1 LICDTILNLSNR
13 KFSVLYFGFGNLGS
27 KDFSKNCMSEFN
39 LFDYAPIVVMFIVA
53 FGFAASQILVTQL
66 IGPRKRTT
74 TKLMPYE
81 CGKDPVGS
89 ARDRFSIKFYTVAVI
104 FLLFDIEVLFMIP
117 FAVAFKSLLA
127 EEKISGIAFGTI
139 AFLEILVF
147 IATLVVGY
155 IYVWK
160 KGTFDWGLQARAE
173 ARGEAKELINQK
185 QQRIQKLKQAA

>member
-1 LICDTILNLSNR
+1 
-13 KFSVLYFGFGNLGS
+13 
-27 KDFSKNCMSEFN
+27 MSEFS

-66 IGPRKRTT
+66 IGPRKRTQ

-81 CGKDPVGS
+81 SGKDPVGS
-89 ARDRFSIKFYTVAVI
+89 ARDRFSVKFYTVAVI

-117 FAVAFKSLLA
+117 FAVAFKELLA
-127 EEKISGIAFGTI
+127 QEKITGIAFGTI

-147 IATLVVGY
+147 ISTLIVGY

-160 KGTFDWGLQARAE
+160 KGTFDWGLQARNE
-173 ARGEAKELINQK
+173 ALGEAKTLANKKQRRIDELK
-185 QQRIQKLKQAA
+185 RAA

>member
-1 LICDTILNLSNR
+1 
-13 KFSVLYFGFGNLGS
+13 
-27 KDFSKNCMSEFN
+27 MSEFN
-39 LFDYAPIVVMFIVA
+39 LFDYAPIAIMFLVA
-53 FGFAASQILVTQL
+53 IGFAASQILVTQL
-66 IGPRKRTT
+66 VGPRKRTA

-89 ARDRFSIKFYTVAVI
+89 ARDRYSIKFYTVAVI
-104 FLLFDIEVLFMIP
+104 FLLFDIEVLFLIP

-127 EEKISGIAFGTI
+127 EERVAGAIAYGTI
-139 AFLEILVF
+139 ALLEILAF

-173 ARGEAKELINQK
+173 ARAEAKAMTDEKKRRFQELK
-185 QQRIQKLKQAA
+185 RAA

>member
-1 LICDTILNLSNR
+1 MDYVPIGLM
-13 KFSVLYFGFGNLGS
+13 FVVAAGFG
-27 KDFSKNCMSEFN
+27 
-39 LFDYAPIVVMFIVA
+39 V
-53 FGFAASQILVTQL
+53 SQLLVTQL
-66 IGPRKRTT
+66 IGPRKRTA

-104 FLLFDIEVLFMIP
+104 FLLFDIEVLFIIP

-127 EEKISGIAFGTI
+127 EEKLSGVAFGTI
-139 AFLEILVF
+139 AFVEILTF

-160 KGTFDWGLQARAE
+160 KGTFDWGVQARAE
-173 ARGEAKELINQK
+173 ARAEAKELAKKKRNETYEVK
-185 QQRIQKLKQAA
+185 KAA

>member
-1 LICDTILNLSNR
+1 MDN
-13 KFSVLYFGFGNLGS
+13 
-27 KDFSKNCMSEFN
+27 FN
-39 LFDYAPIVVMFIVA
+39 IMDYAPIGVMFLVA
-53 FGFAASQILVTQL
+53 IGFAVSQIMVTQL
-66 IGPRKRTT
+66 IGPRKRTA

-104 FLLFDIEVLFMIP
+104 FLLFDIEVLFMVP
-117 FAVAFKSLLA
+117 FAVAFKKLL
-127 EEKISGIAFGTI
+127 KMQQVTSISYGTI
-139 AFLEILVF
+139 AFVEILVF

-173 ARGEAKELINQK
+173 ARAEARAMVAAKKAELAELRK
-185 QQRIQKLKQAA
+185 AA

>member
-1 LICDTILNLSNR
+1 
-13 KFSVLYFGFGNLGS
+13 
-27 KDFSKNCMSEFN
+27 M
-39 LFDYAPIVVMFIVA
+39 DYAPIGIMFLVA
-53 FGFAASQILVTQL
+53 MGFAVSQLLVTQL
-66 IGPRKRTT
+66 IGPRKRTA

-117 FAVAFKSLLA
+117 FAVAFKYLM
-127 EEKISGIAFGTI
+127 EQQKISGIAFGAV
-139 AFLEILVF
+139 AFVEILIF

-160 KGTFDWGLQARAE
+160 KGTFDWGLQSRVEARAE
-173 ARGEAKELINQK
+173 AKAMANTKR
-185 QQRIQKLKQAA
+185 QQAFNLKKAA